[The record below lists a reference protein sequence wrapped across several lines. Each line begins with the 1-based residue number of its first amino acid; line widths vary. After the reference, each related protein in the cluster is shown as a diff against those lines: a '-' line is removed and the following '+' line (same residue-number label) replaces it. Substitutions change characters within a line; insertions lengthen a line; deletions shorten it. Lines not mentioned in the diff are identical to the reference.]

1 MNIYIDIE
9 TIGGKREAVPDEF
22 LKVAANLKDPEK
34 IEAARVLALEK
45 TSFNGAFGEIVSIAW
60 AVDGDKVNCF
70 NREGEDDSEKWMLEK
85 FFMAVEQAINRHRT
99 SSENFGYK
107 WIGHFIQFDLGF
119 LFKRAKILGVD
130 MRSVNLPW
138 PVNSWDKQ
146 VVDTMYLWA
155 GRDTVSLDVLA
166 FVLLGE
172 RKIESGADV
181 AFYWS
186 EHEFKKI
193 RLYNIDDV
201 EKTRNVHKILAP
213 KGSINF

>member
-1 MNIYIDIE
+1 MNIYTDIE
-9 TIGGKREAVPDEF
+9 TVGAKREAVPDEF

-34 IEAARVLALEK
+34 IEAARVVALEK
-45 TSFNGAFGEIVSIAW
+45 TSFNGAFGEIVSISW

-70 NREGEDDSEKWMLEK
+70 NRNGPEDSEKWMLEK
-85 FFMAVEQAINRHRT
+85 FFMCLEEDLSKQKSAHTFAA
-99 SSENFGYK
+99 K
-107 WIGHFIQFDLGF
+107 WIGHFLQFDLGF
-119 LFKRAKILGVD
+119 IFKRCKILGVD
-130 MRSVNLPW
+130 TRSVHVPW

-146 VVDTMYLWA
+146 VEDTMYMWA

-186 EHEFKKI
+186 EGDYQKI

-201 EKTRNVHKILAP
+201 EKTRNIHKILAP